1 MPLQIA
7 PSFLLP
13 TMALNWASKAKV
25 RNFIDMPF
33 DGFLAPPSRI
43 AVLTRILRHSELKTI
58 IAYKNPY
65 FNTIKKLFIPIN

>member
-7 PSFLLP
+7 PSLLLP
-13 TMALNWASKAKV
+13 ITAPNWASKAEI

-43 AVLTRILRHSELKTI
+43 AVLTRILHHSKLSII
-58 IAYKNPY
+58 IA
-65 FNTIKKLFIPIN
+65 

>member
-13 TMALNWASKAKV
+13 ATAHDWASQAET

-33 DGFLAPPSRI
+33 DGFLAPPSGI
-43 AVLTRILRHSELKTI
+43 VVLTRILYH
-58 IAYKNPY
+58 
-65 FNTIKKLFIPIN
+65 FKLS

>member
-13 TMALNWASKAKV
+13 VTALNWASKAEN

-43 AVLTRILRHSELKTI
+43 VVLTRILHHSKLRII
-58 IAYKNPY
+58 IA
-65 FNTIKKLFIPIN
+65 